1 VNTNIDRVEVAL
13 KNARANG
20 ISDERLV
27 RAINALSKT
36 GEINPFTPGQT
47 LAEFQIEEEIT
58 QYDLAWIF
66 DYSQGA
72 VQKMLKSEYAKKRN
86 FVVQQDLKVK
96 PRRIYLLEW
105 SVNASG
111 VIPWES

>member
-1 VNTNIDRVEVAL
+1 MNTNIDRVEVAL
-13 KNARANG
+13 KNARASG
-20 ISDERLV
+20 ISEERLA
-27 RAINALSKT
+27 RAINALGQT

-86 FVVQQDLKVK
+86 FVVQQDLTVT
-96 PRRIYLLEW
+96 PRMIYLLEW
-105 SVNASG
+105 NVNANG
-111 VIPWES
+111 VIPWE

>member
-1 VNTNIDRVEVAL
+1 MNTNIDRVEVAL
-13 KNARANG
+13 KNAKASG

-27 RAINALSKT
+27 RAINALGKT

-58 QYDLAWIF
+58 QYDLAWTF

-72 VQKMLKSEYAKKRN
+72 VQKMLKSEYAKKGN
-86 FVVQQDLKVK
+86 FVVQQDLTVK

-105 SVNASG
+105 KINADG
-111 VIPWES
+111 VLPWES

>member
-1 VNTNIDRVEVAL
+1 MFSIHIEVAL
-13 KNARANG
+13 KNARASG
-20 ISDERLV
+20 ISEERLA
-27 RAINALSKT
+27 RAINALGQT

-86 FVVQQDLKVK
+86 FVVQQDLTVK
-96 PRRIYLLEW
+96 PRMIYLLEW
-105 SVNASG
+105 NVNANG
-111 VIPWES
+111 VIPWE

>member
-1 VNTNIDRVEVAL
+1 MNTNIDRVEVAL

-27 RAINALSKT
+27 RAINALGKT

-58 QYDLAWIF
+58 QYDLAWTF

-72 VQKMLKSEYAKKRN
+72 VQKMLKREYAKKRN
-86 FVVQQDLKVK
+86 FVVQQDLTVK

-105 SVNASG
+105 KINADG
-111 VIPWES
+111 VLPWES